1 MATFVTQNKCS
12 KNSLATLK
20 LKPNRTF
27 GKYAVGIIFFSD
39 YSVICIKTHENAN
52 EKV

>member
-1 MATFVTQNKCS
+1 MATFVAQNKCR

-27 GKYAVGIIFFSD
+27 GKYGDGIIFFSD
-39 YSVICIKTHENAN
+39 YSIICIKTQENAN